1 MGDAPREHNSLP
13 SDTGPQPL
21 DIEAFRAVQSS
32 APYVALRRRHRLFV
46 LPVTAACLLWY
57 LAYVLV
63 AGYAP
68 QVFAIPVSG
77 SINLGMVWGLA
88 QVVTTFAVTMT
99 YVWYANKH
107 LDPAAAQIRTQ
118 LESGAATSAQ
128 SSAEV
133 TA

>member
-1 MGDAPREHNSLP
+1 MGDAPREHDSHP

-21 DIEAFRAVQSS
+21 DIEAFRAVQAS
-32 APYVALRRRHRLFV
+32 APYVALRRRHRQFV

-68 QVFAIPVSG
+68 QVFAITVSG

-107 LDPAAAQIRTQ
+107 LDPAAAEIRAQ
-118 LESGAATSAQ
+118 LETGAASTATT
-128 SSAEV
+128 AEV